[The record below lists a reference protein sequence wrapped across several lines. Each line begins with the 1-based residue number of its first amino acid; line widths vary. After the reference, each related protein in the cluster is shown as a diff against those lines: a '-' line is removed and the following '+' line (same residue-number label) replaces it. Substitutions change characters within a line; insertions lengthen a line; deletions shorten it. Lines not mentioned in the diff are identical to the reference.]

1 MDRTAAMVA
10 SLAEVFAGT
19 AFDPADPV
27 LAEVCSASSVMVLRT
42 EALPVPMQREVSW
55 WLATCH
61 ANGER
66 VVNTYDWKRWVAT
79 AAEVTRS
86 GPPACSFAD
95 LTLPEW
101 MAAWAR
107 KYHGD
112 HGRFASPHT
121 RAKAESA
128 LSGLLPR
135 LAIYYRDASVRWDNI
150 APPWLREGVKFYT
163 CLQLESGQLTWSTVL
178 QVHVFAARFSE
189 FALTRNL
196 TRPALA

>member
-1 MDRTAAMVA
+1 MSEPPRHLHAVSGAADRMDRTAAMVA
-10 SLAEVFAGT
+10 GLPEVFAGI

-42 EALPVPMQREVSW
+42 DALPVPMQREVSW

-79 AAEVTRS
+79 AVEVTRS
-86 GPPACSFAD
+86 GPPVCSFAD

-128 LSGLLPR
+128 LVCTV
-135 LAIYYRDASVRWDNI
+135 IQDED
-150 APPWLREGVKFYT
+150 EGVIHG
-163 CLQLESGQLTWSTVL
+163 EDVR
-178 QVHVFAARFSE
+178 A
-189 FALTRNL
+189 
-196 TRPALA
+196 